1 MRIVH
6 LCLGHVTCSIL
17 VFQHINID
25 YHCVQQVALM
35 RVNLEYLCLES
46 SSILI
51 TDQNY
56 ASVTIEVTIIPAW
69 IISWDI
75 DTLILIMVGNSSR
88 RTIPRNLC
96 SYFLSEDFV
105 PRRLLCRDE
114 FVVLPKCCFT
124 AIVPDI
130 ASDNPLE
137 TKLFPTRTPTRT
149 HTSIDSPLHIFR
161 DTKGF

>member
-1 MRIVH
+1 MPTLSTFVP
-6 LCLGHVTCSIL
+6 
-17 VFQHINID
+17 
-25 YHCVQQVALM
+25 
-35 RVNLEYLCLES
+35 S
-46 SSILI
+46 SQSSWISD
-51 TDQNY
+51 TNQNN
-56 ASVTIEVTIIPAW
+56 ASVNIGVASISAR

-137 TKLFPTRTPTRT
+137 TTPFRTQIHTVHRFPLY
-149 HTSIDSPLHIFR
+149 IYE
-161 DTKGF
+161 DTTGF